1 MTSSEHNLQKYSHQK
16 LGTGKVVVKIVFCSI
31 LDQVGLNPGSRK
43 YLKAATFD
51 DKSTLERVFEMN
63 SVMDIHA
70 KNRNECRG

>member
-1 MTSSEHNLQKYSHQK
+1 M
-16 LGTGKVVVKIVFCSI
+16 VVKIVFCSV